1 MSDTNEKKTVEN
13 DPNSEDPKGIGKPQK
28 FMGKL
33 SWGILALGLVIL
45 GFALNLV
52 VGKGAPI
59 SEYLILF
66 AKHSVSLVVISLIFL
81 VFKGLNFGIDFKGG
95 TLIELRST
103 DSKINVASLRDNLN
117 QMNLGDVSVK
127 NFGNKTDYLIKFEN
141 NDNKNVIEEIKKN
154 LDKSFGNNFNFRRV
168 ENVGPK
174 VSAELLKSG
183 IIAISIALTLMLIYI
198 WIRFE
203 WQFSLG
209 AILALFHDVIVTLGL
224 FSLLGLEINLS
235 IIAAV
240 LTIVGYSMNDTVVIF
255 DRVRENLRKYSDIKI
270 YELSNI
276 SINETLSRTL
286 ITSITTLLA
295 LLSIFFF
302 GGEILKG
309 FSLAMIFGVIFG
321 TYSSIYIANT
331 VLVRLKVSQKT
342 IIKED

>member
-1 MSDTNEKKTVEN
+1 MIAFNKYYN
-13 DPNSEDPKGIGKPQK
+13 K
-28 FMGKL
+28 FNIL
-33 SWGILALGLVIL
+33 SS
-45 GFALNLV
+45 F
-52 VGKGAPI
+52 
-59 SEYLILF
+59 LIL
-66 AKHSVSLVVISLIFL
+66 VSLLLLI
-81 VFKGLNFGIDFKGG
+81 FKGLNFGIDFKGG

-103 DSKINVASLRDNLN
+103 DSKINVTSLRDSFR
-117 QMNLGDVSVK
+117 QMDLGDISVK
-127 NFGNKTDYLIKFEN
+127 KFGNETDFLIKFEN
-141 NDNKNVIEEIKKN
+141 KDNKKNIIEEVKKK
-154 LDKSFGNNFNFRRV
+154 LDKSFGNNFDFRRV

-183 IIAISIALTLMLIYI
+183 IIAISVSLFLMLIYI

-209 AILALFHDVIVTLGL
+209 AIVALFHDVIVTLGL
-224 FSLLGLEINLS
+224 FSLFGFEINLS

-270 YELSNI
+270 YDLTNI

-331 VLVRLKVSQKT
+331 ILVRLNVSQRT
-342 IIKED
+342 ILKDEEKN

>member
-1 MSDTNEKKTVEN
+1 MIRFN
-13 DPNSEDPKGIGKPQK
+13 K
-28 FMGKL
+28 FYTQFNIISAL
-33 SWGILALGLVIL
+33 LVLISLGL
-45 GFALNLV
+45 
-52 VGKGAPI
+52 
-59 SEYLILF
+59 LI
-66 AKHSVSLVVISLIFL
+66 
-81 VFKGLNFGIDFKGG
+81 FKGLNFGIDFKGG
-95 TLIELRST
+95 TLIELRSS
-103 DSKINVASLRDNLN
+103 DKKINVTSLRDNLN
-117 QMNLGDVSVK
+117 QMDLGDVSVK
-127 NFGNKTDYLIKFEN
+127 RFGNDQDYLIKFEN
-141 NDNKNVIEEIKKN
+141 KNNVKNIVEEIKSN
-154 LDKSFGNNFNFRRV
+154 LDKSFGNNFDFRRV

-183 IIAISIALTLMLIYI
+183 IIAISVSLALMLIYI

-209 AILALFHDVIVTLGL
+209 AIVALSHDVIITLGL
-224 FSLLGLEINLS
+224 FSLLSLEINLS

-270 YELSNI
+270 FELTNI

-295 LLSIFFF
+295 LFAIFFF

-331 VLVRLKVSQKT
+331 ILVRLNVSQKT
-342 IIKED
+342 ILKEEEKI

>member
-1 MSDTNEKKTVEN
+1 MIAFN
-13 DPNSEDPKGIGKPQK
+13 K
-28 FMGKL
+28 FYKHFNIVSTL
-33 SWGILALGLVIL
+33 
-45 GFALNLV
+45 
-52 VGKGAPI
+52 
-59 SEYLILF
+59 LIT
-66 AKHSVSLVVISLIFL
+66 VSLTLLI
-81 VFKGLNFGIDFKGG
+81 FKGLNFGIDFKGG

-103 DSKINVASLRDNLN
+103 DTKINVTTLRDKFS
-117 QMNLGDVSVK
+117 QMNLGDISVK
-127 NFGNKTDYLIKFEN
+127 KFGNETDYLIKFEN
-141 NDNKNVIEEIKKN
+141 KDNKKNIIVEIKTN

-174 VSAELLKSG
+174 VSTELLKSG
-183 IIAISIALTLMLIYI
+183 VIAISLSLAIMLFYI

-209 AILALFHDVIVTLGL
+209 AILALFHDVIVTLGVFSL
-224 FSLLGLEINLS
+224 FSLEINLS

-270 YELSNI
+270 FELTNI
-276 SINETLSRTL
+276 SINETLSRTI
-286 ITSITTLLA
+286 ITSVTTLLA
-295 LLSIFFF
+295 LLAIYFF

-309 FSLAMIFGVIFG
+309 FSLAMILGVIFG

-342 IIKED
+342 VLRDDDNNN

>member
-1 MSDTNEKKTVEN
+1 MIAFNKYYD
-13 DPNSEDPKGIGKPQK
+13 K
-28 FMGKL
+28 FNIL
-33 SWGILALGLVIL
+33 SITLVI
-45 GFALNLV
+45 
-52 VGKGAPI
+52 
-59 SEYLILF
+59 
-66 AKHSVSLVVISLIFL
+66 VSLFL
-81 VFKGLNFGIDFKGG
+81 LTFKGLNFGIDFKGS
-95 TLIELRST
+95 TLIELRSS
-103 DSKINVASLRDNLN
+103 DNKINVSSLRENLN
-117 QMNLGDVSVK
+117 TMNLGDVSVK
-127 NFGNKTDYLIKFEN
+127 NFGNELDFLIKFEN
-141 NDNKNVIEEIKKN
+141 NSNKNIINEIKIN
-154 LDKSFGNNFNFRRV
+154 LDKSFGNQFDFRRV

-183 IIAISIALTLMLIYI
+183 IIAISVALVLMLIYI

-270 YELSNI
+270 YELTNI

-286 ITSITTLLA
+286 ITSVTTLLA

-309 FSLAMIFGVIFG
+309 FSLAMIFGVVFG

-331 VLVRLKVSQKT
+331 VLVRLKVSQRT
-342 IIKED
+342 ILKEDEKN

>member
-1 MSDTNEKKTVEN
+1 MIAFNKYYN
-13 DPNSEDPKGIGKPQK
+13 QFN
-28 FMGKL
+28 
-33 SWGILALGLVIL
+33 IL
-45 GFALNLV
+45 
-52 VGKGAPI
+52 
-59 SEYLILF
+59 
-66 AKHSVSLVVISLIFL
+66 SVSLVVVSLFFL
-81 VFKGLNFGIDFKGG
+81 IFKGLNFGIDFKGG
-95 TLIELRST
+95 TLIELRSN
-103 DSKINVASLRDNLN
+103 DNKINVSSLRDNLS
-117 QMNLGDVSVK
+117 QMNLGDISVK
-127 NFGNKTDYLIKFEN
+127 KFGNETDFLIKFEN
-141 NDNKNVIEEIKKN
+141 NKNKNVIEEIKKN

-174 VSAELLKSG
+174 VSAELLRSG
-183 IIAISIALTLMLIYI
+183 VIAISVALALMLIYI

-235 IIAAV
+235 IIVAV

-255 DRVRENLRKYSDIKI
+255 DRVRENLRKYADIKI
-270 YELSNI
+270 FELTNI

-331 VLVRLKVSQKT
+331 VLVRLNVSQKT
-342 IIKED
+342 ILKDDDKN